1 MSLKN
6 TKGYRIYYSN
16 GNSGSVDVSGGAA
29 DNYLITGLQNG
40 ATYTISIVGTSE
52 HFFSDSVNYPNSIP
66 LSELFDIY
74 ICMYYTSHCIPPG
87 QFQVCQ
93 LLM

>member
-29 DNYLITGLQNG
+29 DNHLVTGLQNG
-40 ATYTISIVGTSE
+40 ASYTISIVGISE
-52 HFFSDSVNYPNSIP
+52 HFFSDSVGYPNSIP
-66 LSELFDIY
+66 LGELLN
-74 ICMYYTSHCIPPG
+74 S
-87 QFQVCQ
+87 
-93 LLM
+93 